1 MRNNTTSW
9 TRHRLVTIAVAVALA
24 AGTSLVAASN
34 PAAAAA
40 AEAVAAGGPTST
52 YIVQMADIPAT
63 GYTGTISGYKATK
76 PAAGAKFDASSPD
89 AGRYRGYLRGRHD
102 ALARQAGVTK
112 IYDYSVGFNGFSA
125 KMTAGKAAQLAR
137 TPGVLSVSK
146 NEIRQ
151 ADTVSTPKF
160 LGLDAPGGLW
170 SMVGGPAN
178 AGGGHDIVI
187 GDIDSGIWPESPSF
201 APLANPTKLKGFRG
215 SCAAAEQ
222 WTAADCNNKIV
233 SARYYNAGIGGDAAV
248 HAAPYVDEVA
258 SARDINGHGSH
269 TASTAAGDYNTD
281 MVVNG
286 NSLGLGSGMAPAAR
300 IAVYK
305 ALWHTGASASGSTA
319 DLVQAIEDAITD
331 GVDVINYSIS
341 GSLTSDVDPVE
352 VEFLYAA
359 AAGIFVSASAGNSGP
374 GASTV
379 AHNSPWLT
387 TVAAGTHD
395 RAFQTTVTLGNGVSY
410 TGAGIGA
417 AVPSSPI
424 ILAANAVLSGSDA
437 TSAPLCF
444 SKTWDPAHP
453 EGFLDPAKVAG
464 KIVVCDRGVNDR
476 VDKSKAVREAGG
488 VGVILANTSPN
499 SLNADLHT
507 LPTVHVSDIDG
518 AAIKAYVGGT
528 ANPTGSLSAGHEVSG
543 VEAPGVASFSSRGP
557 ALAGAGDVLKPDI
570 MAPGVD
576 VLAAVSPV
584 SHDGRNFD
592 FESGTSMAAPH
603 IAGIAALLRQLHPQ
617 WTPMVIKSALMT
629 SASVLDNKGNPIT
642 TDTGGPA
649 GPFAYG
655 SGQVTPNSAADPGLA
670 YDSGPTDWIRFL
682 CGSGQL
688 AANSTTCQAS
698 GSIDPSD
705 LNGPNIAIGDLA
717 GAQTVTRTVTNVGTK
732 RATYAAHVTAPAGIT
747 VTVSPSQLTIAPGHT
762 AAYKVTFT
770 RTTAAYRSY
779 VTGALTWTDG
789 THSVRSQ
796 LAIRP
801 VGVKAPVELSGTGAS
816 GQATVSVQPGFTGTL
831 STSVA
836 GLVPGTVR
844 PATLKNPTGA
854 GFPVTAPAA
863 NDHTAKYTVVVPAGT
878 SLARFATFDAD
889 VAAGTDLDMFVY
901 RAGTN
906 SRVGSSTGG
915 TAEEQVDLVNPAAG
929 SYDVYVDLFALGAGT
944 TEQAVSEFDWVLGS
958 TSAGNLTV
966 TPPSVAATVGEA
978 TSLTATW
985 SGLTA
990 GTRYIGR
997 LSYGDGTSTLGGT
1010 VVRVNA

>member
-1 MRNNTTSW
+1 MRNNTISAG
-9 TRHRLVTIAVAVALA
+9 RRRLVTLAVAVTLA
-24 AGTSLVAASN
+24 AGTPVVAAPN
-34 PAAAAA
+34 RAD
-40 AEAVAAGGPTST
+40 AVAAGPTST

-63 GYTGTISGYKATK
+63 GYTGNISGYKATK
-76 PAAGAKFDASSPD
+76 PASGAKFNPSSPE
-89 AGRYRGYLRGRHD
+89 AGKYRGYLRGRHD
-102 ALARQAGVTK
+102 TLARQAGVTK
-112 IYDYSVGFNGFSA
+112 VYDYSVGFNGFSA

-137 TPGVLSVSK
+137 TPGVLSISK

-170 SMVGGPAN
+170 SMLGGPTK
-178 AGGGHDIVI
+178 AGGGRDIVI
-187 GDIDSGIWPESPSF
+187 GDIDSGIWPESASF
-201 APLANPTKLKGFRG
+201 APLANPTKLKNFSG

-222 WTAADCNNKIV
+222 WTTANCNNKIV
-233 SARYYNAGIGGDAAV
+233 SARYYNAGIGGDAAI

-269 TASTAAGDYNTD
+269 TASTAAGDYNTN

-286 NSLGLGSGMAPAAR
+286 NSLLGSGMAPAAR

-319 DLVQAIEDAITD
+319 DLVQAIEDAIVD

-341 GSLTSDVDPVE
+341 GSLSSDVDPVE
-352 VEFLYAA
+352 VEFMYAA
-359 AAGIFVSASAGNSGP
+359 AAGVFVSASAGNSGP

-395 RAFQTTVTLGNGVSY
+395 RAFQATVTLGNGASY

-417 AVPSSPI
+417 AVPNSPI
-424 ILAANAVLSGSDA
+424 ILAADAALSGSDA
-437 TSAPLCF
+437 TSARLCY
-444 SKTWDPAHP
+444 SKTFDPAHP

-464 KIVVCDRGVNDR
+464 KIVVCDRGVNAR
-476 VDKSKAVREAGG
+476 VDKSAAVREAGG
-488 VGVILANTSPN
+488 VGVILANVSPN

-518 AAIKAYVGGT
+518 AAIKAYVSGT
-528 ANPTGSLSAGHEVSG
+528 PNPTGSLSAGKSVAG

-557 ALAGAGDVLKPDI
+557 ALAGQGDVLKPDI

-584 SHDGRNFD
+584 GNGGRNFD
-592 FESGTSMAAPH
+592 FYSGTSMAAPH
-603 IAGIAALLRQLHPQ
+603 IAGIAALLRQLHPR
-617 WTPMVIKSALMT
+617 WTPMMIKSALMT
-629 SASVLDNKGNPIT
+629 SASLLDNKGNPIT

-670 YDSGPTDWIRFL
+670 YDSGPIDWLRFL

-688 AANSTTCQAS
+688 VAGSTTCRAV
-698 GSIDPSD
+698 GSTDPSD
-705 LNGPNIAIGDLA
+705 LNTPNIAIGDLA
-717 GAQTVTRTVTNVGTK
+717 GAQTVTRTVTNVGTAK
-732 RATYAAHVTAPAGIT
+732 ATYKVGVTAPAGMT
-747 VTVSPSQLTIAPGHT
+747 VAVSPSKLTIEPGHKAT
-762 AAYKVTFT
+762 YKVTFT

-796 LAIRP
+796 LAIRS
-801 VGVKAPVELSGTGAS
+801 VGLKAPLELSGTGTS
-816 GQATVSVQPGFTGTL
+816 GQATVSVTPGFTGTL

-836 GLVPGTVR
+836 GLAAGTER
-844 PATLKNPTGA
+844 AATLKNPGSA
-854 GFPVTAPAA
+854 GFQTSAPAA
-863 NDHTAKYTVVVPAGT
+863 SDHTAKYTVVVPAGT
-878 SLARFATFDAD
+878 SLTRFATFDAD
-889 VAAGTDLDMFVY
+889 VATGTDIDIFVY

-906 SRVGSSTGG
+906 SLVGSSAGG
-915 TAEEQVDLVNPAAG
+915 TAQEQVDLVSPAAG
-929 SYDVYVDLFALGAGT
+929 SYDVYVDLYALGAGT
-944 TEQAVSEFDWVLGS
+944 TQQAVSEFDWVLGS

-966 TPPSVAATVGEA
+966 TPASQPAIGGKAA
-978 TSLTATW
+978 SLTAAW

-990 GTRYIGR
+990 GTRYLGQ

-1010 VVRVNA
+1010 VVHINA